1 LEDGTVVGGL
11 GSAVIEFMSDH
22 GYKARIQRLGIPDHF
37 IEQGTIAELHH
48 ECGYDV
54 DGIISAIKSI
64 LK

>member
-1 LEDGTVVGGL
+1 
-11 GSAVIEFMSDH
+11 MSDH
-22 GYKARIQRLGIPDHF
+22 GYNARIQRLGIPDHF

-54 DGIISAIKSI
+54 EGIISSTKSI